1 MSCYAILKNLY
12 EPKRDV
18 ILTISFKIRAEI
30 EVTKHMFCVL
40 LCRRGS
46 YRRFEKYNYFLSVIH
61 CLGICVYIVLF
72 TVNSSV
78 NTAGDHLAGGISW
91 KRR

>member
-1 MSCYAILKNLY
+1 MSCYAILKSLY

-30 EVTKHMFCVL
+30 EVTKHMLCVL

-46 YRRFEKYNYFLSVIH
+46 CRRFEKYNYVLSVIYCH
-61 CLGICVYIVLF
+61 GICVYIVLF

-91 KRR
+91 NRR